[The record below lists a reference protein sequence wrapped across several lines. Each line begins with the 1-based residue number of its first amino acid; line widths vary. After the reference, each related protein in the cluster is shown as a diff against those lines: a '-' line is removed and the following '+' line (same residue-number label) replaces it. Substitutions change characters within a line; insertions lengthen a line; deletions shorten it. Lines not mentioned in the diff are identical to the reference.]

1 MLFAST
7 CRLKL
12 CIVSRPET
20 GRETMMPSFN
30 PGKTF
35 MMDSPVLSTLSS
47 NSAETLSGIRKR
59 VTGRWLFALLLM
71 LGCAVLSL
79 LVLAPLY
86 TLLSKSVENKAGE
99 FVGFNNFAYYLS
111 SGGIESAFFNSLW
124 VAGLSTVVVVGL
136 AFMAAWA
143 LTRTRLPLTGWIRG
157 ILVLPILAPSLLP
170 AISLV
175 YLFGNQ
181 GVLKSWLFGAE
192 IYGPI
197 GIIMGSCFWTF
208 PHALMIL
215 LTAMDNADGRHYE
228 AATALKA
235 SPWRTFWT
243 VTVPGARYGLVSA
256 AFVVFTLVITDFGVP
271 KVIGGQFDVLATD
284 IYKQVIGQ
292 QKFEMGA
299 VVSVLLLLPAMLAFL
314 ADRYVQRKQSASFT
328 ARSVPYRPRQ
338 DRRRD
343 MIGALMLTPTVVFIL
358 AIIGMA
364 VYASFVTFWPYN
376 LDLSLNNYQ
385 FGRMDGGGWGAYI
398 NSLQMA
404 LGTMVIGTLLV
415 FFNAWL
421 MERTPQPKLLTGVF
435 QFLALLPLAVPGLV
449 LGLSYIFFFNH
460 PDNPINGIYGTL
472 FILIICTVSHFY
484 AVSHLTAVTAL
495 KQLDQEFEA
504 VGESLKASRWRV
516 LFTVTLPLCLPA
528 ILDVALYLFVNAM
541 TTVSAVV
548 FLYGHDSQL
557 ASVAVLSMD
566 EAGDI
571 APAAAMAI
579 LITVTCAVA
588 KLIQG
593 GLRFWVDRSTR
604 AWRQG
609 VE

>member
-1 MLFAST
+1 MILSDTVQKSA
-7 CRLKL
+7 
-12 CIVSRPET
+12 
-20 GRETMMPSFN
+20 
-30 PGKTF
+30 
-35 MMDSPVLSTLSS
+35 LST
-47 NSAETLSGIRKR
+47 GIFKR
-59 VTGRWLFALLLM
+59 LGERWLFAILLLA
-71 LGCAVLSL
+71 GCGVLTL

-99 FVGFNNFAYYLS
+99 FVGLENFTRYLG

-124 VAGLSTVVVVGL
+124 VASLSTIVVVLL

-143 LTRTRLPLTGWIRG
+143 LTRTRLPMTGWVRG
-157 ILVLPILAPSLLP
+157 VLVLPILAPSLLP

-181 GVLKSWLFGAE
+181 GILKSWLFGAE

-197 GIIMGSCFWTF
+197 GIIIGSCFWTF

-215 LTAMDNADGRHYE
+215 LTAMENADGRHYE

-235 SPWRTFWT
+235 SSWRTFWT
-243 VTVPGARYGLVSA
+243 VTIPGARYGLVSA

-292 QKFEMGA
+292 QRFEMGA
-299 VVSVLLLLPAMLAFL
+299 VVSVLLLLPALLAFA

-328 ARSVPYRPRQ
+328 ARSTPFQPTVNRQ
-338 DRRRD
+338 RD
-343 MIGALMLTPTVVFIL
+343 LLGGLMLTPTMVFIL
-358 AIIGMA
+358 VIIGMA

-376 LDLSLNNYQ
+376 LGLSLRNYQ
-385 FGRMDGGGWGAYI
+385 FDLMDGGGWGAYI

-404 LGTMVIGTLLV
+404 LGTMVVGTILV

-421 MERTPQPKLLTGVF
+421 VERTPQPKSMKSTF
-435 QFLALLPLAVPGLV
+435 QFLSLLPLAVPGLV

-460 PDNPINGIYGTL
+460 PDNPLNFIYGSL
-472 FILIICTVSHFY
+472 FILILCTVTHFY
-484 AVSHLTAVTAL
+484 SVSHLTAMTAL
-495 KQLDQEFEA
+495 KQLDREFEA

-516 LFTVTLPLCLPA
+516 LVTVTLPLCLPA
-528 ILDVALYLFVNAM
+528 VLDVALYLFVNAM

-548 FLYGHDSQL
+548 FLYGHNSQL
-557 ASVAVLSMD
+557 ASVAVLNMD

-571 APAAAMAI
+571 APAAAMAV
-579 LITVTCAVA
+579 LITLTCAGA
-588 KLIQG
+588 KLVQG
-593 GLRFWVDRSTR
+593 LLRFWLDRTTKP
-604 AWRQG
+604 WRRG
-609 VE
+609 AV

>member
-1 MLFAST
+1 
-7 CRLKL
+7 
-12 CIVSRPET
+12 
-20 GRETMMPSFN
+20 
-30 PGKTF
+30 F
-35 MMDSPVLSTLSS
+35 MS
-47 NSAETLSGIRKR
+47 LSGAA
-59 VTGRWLFALLLM
+59 AL
-71 LGCAVLSL
+71 SDI
-79 LVLAPLY
+79 
-86 TLLSKSVENKAGE
+86 
-99 FVGFNNFAYYLS
+99 AYYKIPNVLV
-111 SGGIESAFFNSLW
+111 
-124 VAGLSTVVVVGL
+124 VAILALYPEYVLVNPTPVDWLPAVAVVVVGL

-243 VTVPGARYGLVSA
+243 VTIPGARYGLVSA

-343 MIGALMLTPTVVFIL
+343 MIGALMLTPAVVFIL

-579 LITVTCAVA
+579 LI
-588 KLIQG
+588 
-593 GLRFWVDRSTR
+593 RSCLPGD
-604 AWRQG
+604 A
-609 VE
+609 

>member
-1 MLFAST
+1 VLFAST

-235 SPWRTFWT
+235 SPWRTFRT

>member
-1 MLFAST
+1 M
-7 CRLKL
+7 
-12 CIVSRPET
+12 I
-20 GRETMMPSFN
+20 
-30 PGKTF
+30 
-35 MMDSPVLSTLSS
+35 DSPAISPRSAQPRLSFAGLRQALS
-47 NSAETLSGIRKR
+47 
-59 VTGRWLFALLLM
+59 GRWLFPVLLVA
-71 LGCAVLSL
+71 GCAVLTL

-99 FVGFNNFAYYLS
+99 FVGLDNFARYLS
-111 SGGIESAFFNSLW
+111 SGGIESAFVNSLW
-124 VAGLSTVVVVGL
+124 VAGLSTVIVVFL

-143 LTRTRLPLTGWIRG
+143 LTRTRLPLTGWVRG
-157 ILVLPILAPSLLP
+157 VLVLPILAPSLLP

-299 VVSVLLLLPAMLAFL
+299 VVSVLLLLPAMLAFV

-328 ARSVPYRPRQ
+328 ARSVPYKPRK
-338 DRRRD
+338 DRKRD
-343 MIGALMLTPTVVFIL
+343 AIGALMLTPTVLFIF

-364 VYASFVTFWPYN
+364 IYASFVTFWPYN
-376 LDLSLNNYQ
+376 LELSLNNYQ
-385 FGRMDGGGWGAYI
+385 FGRMDGGGWGAYT

-404 LGTMVIGTLLV
+404 LGTMALGTALV

-421 MERTPQPKLLTGVF
+421 MERTPQPKLLSGVF
-435 QFLALLPLAVPGLV
+435 QFLSLLPLAGLV

-472 FILIICTVSHFY
+472 FILILCTVSHFY

-557 ASVAVLSMD
+557 ASVAVLNMD

-579 LITVTCAVA
+579 MITATCAVA

-593 GLRFWVDRSTR
+593 LLRFWVDRSTR

-609 VE
+609 AE

>member
-1 MLFAST
+1 M
-7 CRLKL
+7 
-12 CIVSRPET
+12 I
-20 GRETMMPSFN
+20 
-30 PGKTF
+30 
-35 MMDSPVLSTLSS
+35 DSPTLPRGASNVTSSPSPLAGLRQRLS
-47 NSAETLSGIRKR
+47 
-59 VTGRWLFALLLM
+59 GRWLFATLLLA
-71 LGCAVLSL
+71 GGAVLSL

-86 TLLSKSVENKAGE
+86 SLLSKSVENKDGD
-99 FVGFNNFAYYLS
+99 FVGLANFAHYLS
-111 SGGIESAFFNSLW
+111 SGGIESAFVNSLW
-124 VAGLSTVVVVGL
+124 VAALSTVIVVFL

-143 LTRTRLPLTGWIRG
+143 LTRTRLPLTGWVRG
-157 ILVLPILAPSLLP
+157 VLVLPILAPSLLP

-292 QKFEMGA
+292 QRFEMGA
-299 VVSVLLLLPAMLAFL
+299 VVSVLLLLPAMLAFV

-328 ARSVPYRPRQ
+328 ARSVPYKPSHN
-338 DRRRD
+338 RRRD
-343 MIGALMLTPTVVFIL
+343 AFGALMLAPTVVFIL
-358 AIIGMA
+358 TIIGMA

-376 LDLSLNNYQ
+376 LELSLNNYQ
-385 FGRMDGGGWGAYI
+385 FGRMDGGGWGAYL

-404 LGTMVIGTLLV
+404 LGTMALGTALV

-421 MERTPQPKLLTGVF
+421 VERTPQPKLLTGVF
-435 QFLALLPLAVPGLV
+435 QMLSLLPLAVPGLV

-460 PDNPINGIYGTL
+460 PDNPLNVIYGSL
-472 FILIICTVSHFY
+472 LILVLCTVSHFY
-484 AVSHLTAVTAL
+484 AVSHLTAITAL

-548 FLYGHDSQL
+548 FLYGHDTQL
-557 ASVAVLSMD
+557 ASVAVLAMD

-579 LITVTCAVA
+579 LITLTCAGA
-588 KLIQG
+588 KLIQS
-593 GLRFWVDRSTR
+593 GLRLWVDRSTR

-609 VE
+609 AE

>member
-1 MLFAST
+1 MIDSATLP
-7 CRLKL
+7 
-12 CIVSRPET
+12 SR
-20 GRETMMPSFN
+20 N
-30 PGKTF
+30 H
-35 MMDSPVLSTLSS
+35 
-47 NSAETLSGIRKR
+47 
-59 VTGRWLFALLLM
+59 VTGPALAGLRQKLSDRWPFAALLVA
-71 LGCAVLSL
+71 GCAVLSL

-86 TLLSKSVENKAGE
+86 TLLSKSVENRAGE
-99 FVGFNNFAYYLS
+99 FVGLENFARYLS
-111 SGGIESAFFNSLW
+111 SGGIESAFLNSLW
-124 VAGLSTVVVVGL
+124 VAGLSTVIVVGL

-143 LTRTRLPLTGWIRG
+143 LTRTRLPLTGWVRG
-157 ILVLPILAPSLLP
+157 VLVLPILAPSLLP

-181 GVLKSWLFGAE
+181 GVLKGWLFGAE

-197 GIIMGSCFWTF
+197 GIVMGSCFWTF

-228 AATALKA
+228 AASALKA
-235 SPWRTFWT
+235 SAWRTFWT

-292 QKFEMGA
+292 QRFEMGA
-299 VVSVLLLLPAMLAFL
+299 VVSVLLLLPAMLAFF

-328 ARSVPYRPRQ
+328 ARSVPYKARA
-338 DRRRD
+338 DRKRD
-343 MIGALMLTPTVVFIL
+343 VLGALVLTPTVVFIL
-358 AIIGMA
+358 AIIAMA

-385 FGRMDGGGWGAYI
+385 FGRMDGGGWGAYF
-398 NSLQMA
+398 NSLQLA
-404 LGTMVIGTLLV
+404 LGTMVLGTVLV

-421 MERTPQPKLLTGVF
+421 MERTPQPKILTGVF
-435 QFLALLPLAVPGLV
+435 QFLSLLPLAVPGLV

-460 PDNPINGIYGTL
+460 PDNLLNGIYGTL
-472 FILIICTVSHFY
+472 LILILCTVSHFY

-495 KQLDQEFEA
+495 KQLDKEFEA

-548 FLYGHDSQL
+548 FLYGPNSQL

-579 LITVTCAVA
+579 LITVTCAGA

-593 GLRFWVDRSTR
+593 ALRFWVDRSTR

-609 VE
+609 TE

>member
-1 MLFAST
+1 MF
-7 CRLKL
+7 R
-12 CIVSRPET
+12 
-20 GRETMMPSFN
+20 FH
-30 PGKTF
+30 PGTNS
-35 MMDSPVLSTLSS
+35 MIQSPALSTPPSRSRVGLSELRHRL
-47 NSAETLSGIRKR
+47 A
-59 VTGRWLFALLLM
+59 GRWVFVLLLV
-71 LGCAVLSL
+71 LGCGVLTL

-99 FVGFNNFAYYLS
+99 YVGLDNFAHYLS
-111 SGGIESAFFNSLW
+111 SGGIESAFLNSLW
-124 VAGLSTVVVVGL
+124 VAGLSTVIVVFL

-143 LTRTRLPLTGWIRG
+143 LTRTRLPFTGWIRG
-157 ILVLPILAPSLLP
+157 VLVLPILAPSLLP

-299 VVSVLLLLPAMLAFL
+299 VVSVLLLLPAMLAFV

-328 ARSVPYRPRQ
+328 ARSIPYKPCTSVK
-338 DRRRD
+338 RD
-343 MIGALMLTPTVVFIL
+343 ALGAVMLAPTLIFII

-364 VYASFVTFWPYN
+364 VYASLVTFWPYN
-376 LDLSLNNYQ
+376 LELGLSNYQ
-385 FGRMDGGGWGAYI
+385 FGRMDGGGWGAYT

-421 MERTPQPKLLTGVF
+421 MERTPQPRLLAGIF
-435 QFLALLPLAVPGLV
+435 QFLSLLPLAVPGLV

-460 PDNPINGIYGTL
+460 PDNPMNGIYGTL
-472 FILIICTVSHFY
+472 FILILCTVSHFY
-484 AVSHLTAVTAL
+484 AVSHLTAVTSL
-495 KQLDQEFEA
+495 KQLDKEFEA

-557 ASVAVLSMD
+557 ASVAVLNMD

-579 LITVTCAVA
+579 LITATCALA
-588 KLIQG
+588 KFIQG
-593 GLRFWVDRSTR
+593 GLRFWVGRSTR

-609 VE
+609 LE

>member
-1 MLFAST
+1 M
-7 CRLKL
+7 
-12 CIVSRPET
+12 
-20 GRETMMPSFN
+20 
-30 PGKTF
+30 
-35 MMDSPVLSTLSS
+35 TLSDS
-47 NSAETLSGIRKR
+47 IEKSALVPGILRR
-59 VTGRWLFALLLM
+59 MGERWLFAILLL
-71 LGCAVLSL
+71 GACAVLTL

-99 FVGFNNFAYYLS
+99 FVGLENFAQYLGT
-111 SGGIESAFFNSLW
+111 GGIESAFFNSLW
-124 VAGLSTVVVVGL
+124 VAGLSTVLVVLL

-143 LTRTRLPLTGWIRG
+143 LTRTRLPMAGWVRG

-181 GVLKSWLFGAE
+181 GILKSWLFGAE

-215 LTAMDNADGRHYE
+215 LTAMENADGRHYE

-243 VTVPGARYGLVSA
+243 VTIPGARYGLVSA
-256 AFVVFTLVITDFGVP
+256 AFVVFTLVITDFGVS

-292 QKFEMGA
+292 QRFEMGA
-299 VVSVLLLLPAMLAFL
+299 VVSVLLLLPALLAFV

-328 ARSVPYRPRQ
+328 ARSTPFKPTVNRG
-338 DRRRD
+338 RD
-343 MIGALMLTPTVVFIL
+343 LLGGLMLTPTMVFIFV
-358 AIIGMA
+358 IIGMA

-376 LDLSLNNYQ
+376 LDLSLKNYR
-385 FGRMDGGGWGAYI
+385 FDLMDGGGWGAYT

-404 LGTMVIGTLLV
+404 LGTMVLGTVLV

-421 MERTPQPKLLTGVF
+421 MERTPQPKTLKSAF
-435 QFLALLPLAVPGLV
+435 QFLSLLPLAVPGLV

-460 PDNPINGIYGTL
+460 PENPLNFIYGSL
-472 FILIICTVSHFY
+472 FILILCTVIHFY
-484 AVSHLTAVTAL
+484 SVSHLTAMTAL
-495 KQLDQEFEA
+495 KQLDREFEA

-516 LFTVTLPLCLPA
+516 LVTVTLPLCLPA

-557 ASVAVLSMD
+557 ASVAVLNMD

-579 LITVTCAVA
+579 LITLTCAGA
-588 KLIQG
+588 KLVQG
-593 GLRFWVDRSTR
+593 LLRFWLDRSTKP
-604 AWRQG
+604 WRRG
-609 VE
+609 LA

>member
-1 MLFAST
+1 
-7 CRLKL
+7 
-12 CIVSRPET
+12 
-20 GRETMMPSFN
+20 
-30 PGKTF
+30 
-35 MMDSPVLSTLSS
+35 
-47 NSAETLSGIRKR
+47 
-59 VTGRWLFALLLM
+59 
-71 LGCAVLSL
+71 
-79 LVLAPLY
+79 
-86 TLLSKSVENKAGE
+86 
-99 FVGFNNFAYYLS
+99 
-111 SGGIESAFFNSLW
+111 
-124 VAGLSTVVVVGL
+124 
-136 AFMAAWA
+136 
-143 LTRTRLPLTGWIRG
+143 
-157 ILVLPILAPSLLP
+157 
-170 AISLV
+170 
-175 YLFGNQ
+175 
-181 GVLKSWLFGAE
+181 
-192 IYGPI
+192 
-197 GIIMGSCFWTF
+197 
-208 PHALMIL
+208 MIL

-235 SPWRTFWT
+235 SPPWRTFWT

-256 AFVVFTLVITDFGVP
+256 AFVVFTLVITDFGGVP

-292 QKFEMGA
+292 QKFEMGGA

-338 DRRRD
+338 VHRRD
-343 MIGALMLTPTVVFIL
+343 VIGAVMLAPTVLFIL

-376 LDLSLNNYQ
+376 LELSLNNYQ
-385 FGRMDGGGWGAYI
+385 FGRMDGGGGWGGAYT

-421 MERTPQPKLLTGVF
+421 MERTPPQPRLLTGVF
-435 QFLALLPLAVPGLV
+435 QFLSLLPLAVPGLV

-472 FILIICTVSHFY
+472 FILILCTVSHFY

-557 ASVAVLSMD
+557 ASVAVLNMD

-579 LITVTCAVA
+579 LITTTCAAA

-609 VE
+609 TE

>member
-1 MLFAST
+1 MIDSAALSRSST
-7 CRLKL
+7 RTW
-12 CIVSRPET
+12 P
-20 GRETMMPSFN
+20 
-30 PGKTF
+30 
-35 MMDSPVLSTLSS
+35 
-47 NSAETLSGIRKR
+47 TLSGLRQHLA
-59 VTGRWLFALLLM
+59 GRWLFALLLVA
-71 LGCAVLSL
+71 GCAVLAL

-86 TLLSKSVENKAGE
+86 ALLSKSVENKAGE
-99 FVGFNNFAYYLS
+99 FVGLDNFALYLN

-124 VAGLSTVVVVGL
+124 VAGLSTVIVVSL

-143 LTRTRLPLTGWIRG
+143 LTRTRLPLKGWLRG

-181 GVLKSWLFGAE
+181 GVLKEWLFGAE

-215 LTAMDNADGRHYE
+215 ITAMDNADGRHYE

-235 SPWRTFWT
+235 SPWRTFCT

-292 QKFEMGA
+292 QRFEMGA
-299 VVSVLLLLPAMLAFL
+299 VVSVLLLLPALLAFV

-328 ARSVPYRPRQ
+328 ARSVPYTPNRN
-338 DRRRD
+338 RRRD
-343 MIGALMLTPTVVFIL
+343 ALGALMLTPTVVFIF

-385 FGRMDGGGWGAYI
+385 FGRMDGGGWGAYA

-404 LGTMVIGTLLV
+404 LGTMVLGTTLV

-421 MERTPQPKLLTGVF
+421 MERTPQPKFLAGAF
-435 QFLALLPLAVPGLV
+435 QFLSLLPLAVPGLV

-460 PDNPINGIYGTL
+460 PDNPLNALYGTL
-472 FILIICTVSHFY
+472 LILVLCTVGHFY

-495 KQLDQEFEA
+495 KQLDREFEA

-548 FLYGHDSQL
+548 FLYSYDSQL

-579 LITVTCAVA
+579 LITVTCAGA

-593 GLRFWVDRSTR
+593 GLRLWVDRSTR
-604 AWRQG
+604 PWRQG
-609 VE
+609 VA

>member
-1 MLFAST
+1 MSE
-7 CRLKL
+7 
-12 CIVSRPET
+12 SD
-20 GRETMMPSFN
+20 
-30 PGKTF
+30 PGKF
-35 MMDSPVLSTLSS
+35 SMIDSPALSTPTTRNWPAL
-47 NSAETLSGIRKR
+47 AELRR
-59 VTGRWLFALLLM
+59 RLAGRWVFALLLVT
-71 LGCAVLSL
+71 GCGVLTL

-86 TLLSKSVENKAGE
+86 TLLSKSVESKAGD
-99 FVGFNNFAYYLS
+99 FVGLENFAHYLS
-111 SGGIESAFFNSLW
+111 TGGIESAFFNSLW
-124 VAGLSTVVVVGL
+124 VAGLSTVIVVSL

-143 LTRTRLPLTGWIRG
+143 LTRTRLPITGWIRG
-157 ILVLPILAPSLLP
+157 VLVLPILAPSLLP

-256 AFVVFTLVITDFGVP
+256 GFVVFTLVITDFGVP

-299 VVSVLLLLPAMLAFL
+299 VVSVLLLLPAMLAFI

-338 DRRRD
+338 DRKRD
-343 MIGALMLTPTVVFIL
+343 ALGALMLTPTVVFIF

-364 VYASFVTFWPYN
+364 IYASFVTFWPYN

-385 FGRMDGGGWGAYI
+385 FGRMDGGGWGAYT

-404 LGTMVIGTLLV
+404 LGTMVLGTVLV

-435 QFLALLPLAVPGLV
+435 QFLSLLPLAVPGLV

-460 PDNPINGIYGTL
+460 PENPINGIYGTL
-472 FILIICTVSHFY
+472 FILILCTVTHFY

-504 VGESLKASRWRV
+504 VGESLNASRWRV

-557 ASVAVLSMD
+557 ASVAVLNMD

-579 LITVTCAVA
+579 LITVTCATA

-593 GLRFWVDRSTR
+593 LLRFWVDRSTR
-604 AWRQG
+604 VWRQG
-609 VE
+609 TE

>member
-1 MLFAST
+1 
-7 CRLKL
+7 
-12 CIVSRPET
+12 
-20 GRETMMPSFN
+20 
-30 PGKTF
+30 
-35 MMDSPVLSTLSS
+35 
-47 NSAETLSGIRKR
+47 
-59 VTGRWLFALLLM
+59 
-71 LGCAVLSL
+71 
-79 LVLAPLY
+79 
-86 TLLSKSVENKAGE
+86 
-99 FVGFNNFAYYLS
+99 
-111 SGGIESAFFNSLW
+111 
-124 VAGLSTVVVVGL
+124 
-136 AFMAAWA
+136 
-143 LTRTRLPLTGWIRG
+143 
-157 ILVLPILAPSLLP
+157 
-170 AISLV
+170 
-175 YLFGNQ
+175 
-181 GVLKSWLFGAE
+181 
-192 IYGPI
+192 
-197 GIIMGSCFWTF
+197 
-208 PHALMIL
+208 
-215 LTAMDNADGRHYE
+215 
-228 AATALKA
+228 
-235 SPWRTFWT
+235 
-243 VTVPGARYGLVSA
+243 
-256 AFVVFTLVITDFGVP
+256 
-271 KVIGGQFDVLATD
+271 
-284 IYKQVIGQ
+284 
-292 QKFEMGA
+292 MGA

-338 DRRRD
+338 DHRRD
-343 MIGALMLTPTVVFIL
+343 VIGAVMLAPTVLFIL

-376 LDLSLNNYQ
+376 LELSLNNYQ
-385 FGRMDGGGWGAYI
+385 FGRMDGGGWGAYT

-421 MERTPQPKLLTGVF
+421 MERTPQPRLLTGVF
-435 QFLALLPLAVPGLV
+435 QFLSLLPLAVPGLV

-472 FILIICTVSHFY
+472 FILILCTVSHFY

-557 ASVAVLSMD
+557 ASVAVLNMD

-579 LITVTCAVA
+579 LITTTCAAA

-609 VE
+609 TE

>member
-1 MLFAST
+1 MILSDTTEKSA
-7 CRLKL
+7 LL
-12 CIVSRPET
+12 
-20 GRETMMPSFN
+20 
-30 PGKTF
+30 PGIF
-35 MMDSPVLSTLSS
+35 
-47 NSAETLSGIRKR
+47 KR
-59 VTGRWLFALLLM
+59 MGERWLFAALLLG
-71 LGCAVLSL
+71 GCGVLIL

-99 FVGFNNFAYYLS
+99 FVGLENFAKYLG

-124 VAGLSTVVVVGL
+124 VAGLSMVLVVLL

-143 LTRTRLPLTGWIRG
+143 LTRTRLPMTGWIRG
-157 ILVLPILAPSLLP
+157 VLVVPILAPSLLP

-181 GVLKSWLFGAE
+181 GILKSWLFGAE

-215 LTAMDNADGRHYE
+215 LTAMENADGRHYE

-243 VTVPGARYGLVSA
+243 VTIPGARYGLVSA

-292 QKFEMGA
+292 QRFEMGA
-299 VVSVLLLLPAMLAFL
+299 VVSVLLLLPALLAFT

-328 ARSVPYRPRQ
+328 ARSTPFSPTVNRG
-338 DRRRD
+338 RD
-343 MIGALMLTPTVVFIL
+343 LLGGLMLTPTMVFIFV
-358 AIIGMA
+358 IIGMA

-376 LDLSLNNYQ
+376 LDLSMKNYQ
-385 FGRMDGGGWGAYI
+385 FDLMDGGGWGAYI

-404 LGTMVIGTLLV
+404 LGTMILGTILV

-421 MERTPQPKLLTGVF
+421 MERTPQPKAMKSTF
-435 QFLALLPLAVPGLV
+435 QFLSLLPLAVPGLV

-460 PDNPINGIYGTL
+460 PDNPLNFIYGSL
-472 FILIICTVSHFY
+472 FILILCTVTHFY
-484 AVSHLTAVTAL
+484 SVSHLTAITAL
-495 KQLDQEFEA
+495 KQLDREFEA

-516 LFTVTLPLCLPA
+516 LMTVTLPLCMPA

-548 FLYGHDSQL
+548 FLYGHNSQL
-557 ASVAVLSMD
+557 ASVAVLNMD

-571 APAAAMAI
+571 APAAAMAV
-579 LITVTCAVA
+579 LITLTCAGA

-593 GLRFWVDRSTR
+593 VLRFWLDRATKP
-604 AWRQG
+604 WRRG
-609 VE
+609 TA